1 MNQTNAVVLFVGL
14 AALLAVAVTAPS
26 TAVAQTNTA
35 PTTDMTVPAG
45 SVQRTENAWRG
56 RTLTGA
62 PVFDDNR
69 QRIAT
74 INELLINDDGTVAKV
89 VISITRP
96 RRLVAIAFNQLRF
109 VPSASTAMPIAW
121 RGHGHMHR
129 LNNTI
134 DTYGVLLP
142 GTTLEALAQME
153 TFHFV
158 ATQ

>member
-1 MNQTNAVVLFVGL
+1 MNQINAVAVCVGL
-14 AALLAVAVTAPS
+14 AALLATAVTTQS
-26 TAVAQTNTA
+26 TAVAQTNSVR
-35 PTTDMTVPAG
+35 TTDMTVATG
-45 SVQRTENAWRG
+45 SIQRTENAWRG
-56 RTLTGA
+56 RTLIGA

-109 VPSASTAMPIAW
+109 VPSARSAMPIAW
-121 RGHGHMHR
+121 RGQRHMHR

-158 ATQ
+158 TPP